1 MSLLLTKAST
11 NSILI
16 PLRLFLRDFAI
27 FAGAKGVKALIFVFF
42 GALVEGVGL
51 VLLIPFFS
59 VIIDSQATGG
69 RMQSATTQLF
79 ALFSVESRFA
89 KLSLL
94 VALFVALMVA
104 RAVIITVRQVTMA
117 QLGFGFV
124 QHIRSRITRRLAAAQ
139 WDSVSR
145 LRHSR
150 VTHLM
155 GADIEHV
162 EIAAHSLLRVSLAV
176 VMLASQVVLAV
187 LLAPALA
194 ALVLGL
200 VLLGAMTMLPML
212 KRAREVGSFVT
223 SANLSLIDNVTQ
235 FLGALKLAISQNLQD
250 SFTRE
255 FEATLDA
262 VKAQQVRFIRQQTI
276 SQLAITTL
284 CALVGVLAIFL
295 GVLVFGIAP
304 SVLVTLLFILSR
316 MIGPATVLQ
325 LQTQQIVHTLP
336 AYEKILELENIL
348 SRLRSGDGPCRK
360 F

>member
-1 MSLLLTKAST
+1 MTKAFT

-27 FAGAKGVKALIFVFF
+27 FSGAKGVKALIFIFF

-59 VIIDSQATGG
+59 VIIDSQATSG
-69 RMQSATTQLF
+69 RIQSATTQLF

-94 VALFVALMVA
+94 VALFAALMVA

-139 WDSVSR
+139 WDTVSR

-150 VTHLM
+150 VTYLM
-155 GADIEHV
+155 GADIEQV
-162 EIAAHSLLRVSLAV
+162 ESAAHSLLRESLAV

-200 VLLGAMTMLPML
+200 VLLGAMAMLPML
-212 KRAREVGSFVT
+212 RRAREVGSFVT

-284 CALVGVLAIFL
+284 CGARWCPCDVFGGYGFRNCAVGVGHFAFHPLADDRTGYGASASDATNCTHFASL
-295 GVLVFGIAP
+295 RKD
-304 SVLVTLLFILSR
+304 SR
-316 MIGPATVLQ
+316 TRKYS
-325 LQTQQIVHTLP
+325 H
-336 AYEKILELENIL
+336 
-348 SRLRSGDGPCRK
+348 RLRSGDSL
-360 F
+360 